1 MDEMPALERL
11 RPRRAEHC
19 IVERQQ
25 CAAEAPVYI
34 LKDAGGC
41 RYMKLSEEG
50 LFVWQLMDGE
60 STIGQLCGAYVMRF
74 GRPAPDEV
82 LRALGRW
89 LEAGFV
95 RFQDVDEGG
104 RPAPAAFTW
113 ADTLRPL
120 LSLCTRYWWLS
131 DLDRKVTVLYRG
143 LRLLYTAPAQAA
155 LLALVGAGAVA
166 FAGHLASGSWTPS
179 PRSLPVWLASLAL
192 HLVVHEAAHAATCKH
207 FGRQVHR
214 AGIGW
219 YFFAPVA
226 FVDTSD
232 IWAAARW
239 PRILVSA
246 AGPYSNLA
254 LSGIAA
260 LVALLIA
267 PAGWQELLW
276 SFSLTG
282 YVLALVNVNPLLE
295 LDGYY
300 VVMDLLEIPNLRAR
314 ALAYLGSRPGGRA
327 APEPRLRCVFMLF
340 GIASLAYGIAIGVG
354 MLSLYRAHIVDIA
367 GSYLAHPYAQA
378 IGWVL
383 AGAMSLIILHRLWD
397 GLRPGRGG

>member
-11 RPRRAEHC
+11 RPRQAERC
-19 IVERQQ
+19 IVERQPG
-25 CAAEAPVYI
+25 ETPVYI

-41 RYMKLSEEG
+41 RYMRLSEEG
-50 LFVWQLMDGE
+50 LFVWQLMDGKR
-60 STIGQLCGAYVMRF
+60 TIGDLCGAYVRRF

-95 RFQDVDEGG
+95 RFQDVDAGA
-104 RPAPAAFTW
+104 RPTPAA
-113 ADTLRPL
+113 APRAHTLRPL

-131 DLDRKVTVLYRG
+131 GLDRKVMALYRG
-143 LRLLYTAPAQAA
+143 LRVLYTVPAQAA
-155 LLALVGAGAVA
+155 VLAVVCAGAIA
-166 FAGHLASGSWTPS
+166 FAGHLAGGSWAS
-179 PRSLPVWLASLAL
+179 WQRSLPVWLASLAL
-192 HLVVHEAAHAATCKH
+192 HVVVHEAAHAATCKH
-207 FGRQVHR
+207 FGRQVNR

-219 YFFAPVA
+219 YFLAPVA

-232 IWAAARW
+232 IWAAARL

-254 LSGIAA
+254 LSGVAA
-260 LVALLIA
+260 LAALAA
-267 PAGWQELLW
+267 PAHWQDVLW
-276 SFSLTG
+276 SFGLTG
-282 YVLALVNVNPLLE
+282 YALALVNLNPLLE

-300 VVMDLLEIPNLRAR
+300 IVMDLLEIPNLRAR

-327 APEPRLRCVFMLF
+327 APEPRLRRIFMLF
-340 GIASLAYGIAIGVG
+340 GAASLAYGIAIGVG
-354 MLSLYRAHIVDIA
+354 LMSVYRAHIVDIA
-367 GSYLAHPYAQA
+367 GSYLARPYAQA

-383 AGAMSLIILHRLWD
+383 AGTMSFIILHRLLD
-397 GLRPGRGG
+397 GLRLGRRG